1 MNSERS
7 AGLSSD
13 ATPTQTGH
21 GAASELRSG
30 EVLADRFRIE
40 SLIGIG
46 GMGVVY
52 RARDLSLDIDV
63 ALKLLRP
70 ELARRPEA
78 FANFRRELLL
88 ARQVSS
94 PHVVRIHDIAEHA
107 GRWFISMD
115 HIDGE
120 SLEQRRDRE
129 HRQPPEQALA
139 ITRGLLEG
147 LVAAHQR
154 GVVHRDLKPAN
165 ILLGEGDHPYITD
178 FGVARILGATGMSQT
193 GTIVGTPQYLSPEQA
208 RGIKVDARSDLYTLG
223 LILYEMLAGE
233 LPFAGGTPA
242 ESVVQRILRPPPSLA
257 EARPDLPR
265 WLHAFSDRLLKVNPA
280 HRFESARHALQA
292 LDAQRV
298 PRPPLNRR
306 RLASIL
312 SGVVLV
318 AAAAFWIWQHP
329 QPWRDLIAPSA
340 SAAPRV
346 GVLPLATQ
354 PSNDVDLQVTARAI
368 EEHLR
373 QWLRSD
379 AAVSAVL
386 RRRMLDA
393 TARAA
398 PDMQGETLL
407 RQLPEVANAAGASR
421 LLRGQ
426 LRREGETFVLE
437 LHWDG
442 ADAIDDAVPLQ
453 VNGADPSQLFQA
465 YQAAAPAWLQA
476 AGFAPGSPPRIAPAV
491 VSDYGRALLEIDR
504 GESEQAA
511 TTLAQMEAL
520 NPPGA
525 LRDLALL
532 DAQESARQLLSA
544 QDTRD
549 RVLQA
554 ASAPDSAP
562 EQTLRIRALA
572 ESDDA
577 DALRQALDLALKR
590 FPHDPEL
597 ALLNAQ
603 VLADQGDGAAALNA
617 LRDYVGSDQQD
628 ARAWFLLGRTS
639 IVQGQAQPAVDEY
652 LLRALVLNTRARN
665 TAAEAETR
673 NALGIG
679 YERLGQL
686 DAAVEQYQR
695 AAEMREAIGDSIG
708 LGRTLRNLAI
718 VQAQQGDRES
728 AEANLLRVKAM
739 LEQQGDRAS
748 LADLHN
754 DRGVIAEERG
764 DFVAALGAYRE
775 ALGLRQQLDVPD
787 LVAES
792 LNNVAFSSLQ
802 LGQYDNALVYWQ
814 QALTLYRQLD
824 SPDRMLGIELSIGLL
839 DIARGHLAEARTRL
853 EASLRD
859 AEDRQLPEEASV
871 GHVNLAELS
880 LLEGRLAEA
889 LDHAAR
895 AQQLAIR
902 RTDLRTEIEA
912 RLLQGRAA
920 CALGDMKGIDAAL
933 TAIPAEIV
941 SNEQTAMRLMIDAC
955 RARLAGDF
963 GAALAHLD
971 TAAQVAADAHSGK
984 LIADIQLGQLHLALA
999 GGDRDEIARKLQT
1012 VRGNAAQLRAL
1023 SQQVEWQI
1031 VQMAAALRTHD
1042 TTDAATRYREA
1053 LGLIK
1058 GIEPLAEA
1066 YMLHRLGALALA
1078 GNGSEAAAAKAA
1090 ASAARKRLLDGAPA
1104 DLRPLLEAW
1113 QERRVHEEAVT
1124 DRAR

>member
-1 MNSERS
+1 MNSESS

-13 ATPTQTGH
+13 ATPTLTGH
-21 GAASELRSG
+21 SAASELRSG

-107 GRWFISMD
+107 DRWFISMD

-129 HRQPPEQALA
+129 RRQPLEQALA

-147 LVAAHQR
+147 LIAAHQR

-165 ILLGEGDHPYITD
+165 ILLGKDDHPYITD

-280 HRFESARHALQA
+280 QRFESARQALQA

-306 RLASIL
+306 RLTAMVSA
-312 SGVVLV
+312 VVLL
-318 AAAAFWIWQHP
+318 AAATAWVWQHP
-329 QPWRDLIAPSA
+329 QSWRDLVAPVVR
-340 SAAPRV
+340 AAPRI
-346 GVLPLATQ
+346 GVLPLGSVPASD
-354 PSNDVDLQVTARAI
+354 PELRATARAI
-368 EEHLR
+368 EEHLH
-373 QWLRSD
+373 QWLRND
-379 AAVSAVL
+379 PAIAAIV

-398 PDMQGETLL
+398 PDLQGESLL
-407 RQLPEVANAAGASR
+407 RQLPDVANAAGASR
-421 LLRGQ
+421 LLRGE
-426 LRREGETFVLE
+426 LRHEGSSFVLE
-437 LHWDG
+437 LHWTA
-442 ADAIDDAVPLQ
+442 ADATDDAVPLE
-453 VNGADPSQLFQA
+453 VRGADAQQLFEA
-465 YQAAAPAWLQA
+465 YRAAAPAWLRT
-476 AGFAPGSPPRIAPAV
+476 AGIAPVGAPRIAPAML
-491 VSDYGRALLEIDR
+491 STYGRALLDLDR
-504 GESEQAA
+504 GESEKAA
-511 TTLAQMEAL
+511 TAVAPVDTANA
-520 NPPGA
+520 PDD
-525 LRDLALL
+525 LRVLVLL
-532 DAQESARQLLSA
+532 DAQEGAGQVLSA
-544 QDTRD
+544 QNTRD
-549 RVLQA
+549 RVLQDARVPESA
-554 ASAPDSAP
+554 AG
-562 EQTLRIRALA
+562 QTLRIRALA
-572 ESDDA
+572 ESEDA
-577 DALRQALDLALKR
+577 DALRQALDQARQR

-597 ALLNAQ
+597 ALLDAQ
-603 VLADQGDGAAALNA
+603 ALADQGDGAAALSA
-617 LRDYVGSDQQD
+617 LREYVRTDQQD

-665 TAAEAETR
+665 AAAEAETR

-686 DAAVEQYQR
+686 DAAAEQYQR
-695 AAEMREAIGDSIG
+695 AADMREAIGDSVG

-718 VQAQQGDRES
+718 VQAQQGEREA
-728 AEANLLRVKAM
+728 AEQNLMRVKEM
-739 LEQQGDRAS
+739 LEKQGDRAS

-764 DFVAALGAYRE
+764 DFVAALAAYRE

-814 QALTLYRQLD
+814 QALALFRTLD
-824 SPDRMLGIELSIGLL
+824 SPDRMLNIELSIGLL
-839 DIARGHLAEARTRL
+839 DVARGHWREARTRL

-871 GHVNLAELS
+871 GHVNLAELA
-880 LLEGRLAEA
+880 LAEGRLAEA

-895 AQQLAIR
+895 AQQIARR

-920 CALGDMKGIDAAL
+920 CALGDANGIGAAL
-933 TAIPAEIV
+933 AAIPSQIV
-941 SNEQTAMRLMIDAC
+941 SGEQTAMRLMVESC
-955 RARLAGDF
+955 KARLDGDP
-963 GAALAHLD
+963 GAAIAHLES
-971 TAAQVAADAHSGK
+971 ASQVAAEAHSGK
-984 LIADIQLGQLHLALA
+984 LASDILLAQLHLALA
-999 GGDRDEIARKLQT
+999 SGDPGDVNRRLQSARE
-1012 VRGNAAQLRAL
+1012 NAAQMREFT
-1023 SQQVEWQI
+1023 QQVEWLTLQ
-1031 VQMAAALRTHD
+1031 AAVALRANGKSE
-1042 TTDAATRYREA
+1042 AARHYREA
-1053 LGLIK
+1053 LALIK
-1058 GIEPLAEA
+1058 GIERLAGG
-1066 YMLHRLGALALA
+1066 YILHRLGALAMASA
-1078 GNGSEAAAAKAA
+1078 GAEAAAADAA
-1090 ASAARKRLLDGAPA
+1090 ADSARKRLLEDAPA
-1104 DLRPLLEAW
+1104 DMRARLEAW
-1113 QERRVHEEAVT
+1113 QERRLRDVAGSDHV
-1124 DRAR
+1124 R